1 MVMTDPARESPPQ
14 VLRVTADRRQADD
27 WALVLTAIGI
37 EARIEWSLR
46 GYAVIVGGA
55 NAAAAAAHLDAYD
68 AENRPA
74 PAPAPARDYGPTRA
88 AVICAVVLA
97 AFFVVTGP
105 RADGAFWFDRGAA
118 DARRIVE
125 GEWWRTVTALTLHAD
140 FPHILANAVTLIIF
154 GSALC
159 TVLGPGVALSLLLL
173 AGAGGN
179 LMTAVLRASHHSSV
193 GASTA
198 IFAAVGALAAI
209 QIVRRRQ
216 RASRPSWRAW
226 APLAAGLALL
236 AFLGSAAQSDVL
248 AHFFGFAAG
257 AGLGAAIVIAHP
269 TPAAPRTQLSL
280 VAGVLLVTLGC
291 WFAAI
296 AAR

>member
-1 MVMTDPARESPPQ
+1 MAMTDPARESPQ

-27 WALVLTAIGI
+27 WGLVLAATGI

-46 GYAVIVGGA
+46 GYAVIVSGA
-55 NAAAAAAHLDAYD
+55 DAAAAAAHLDAYD

-74 PAPAPARDYGPTRA
+74 PPPAPARDYGPTRA
-88 AVICAVVLA
+88 ALACAVVLA

-105 RADGAFWFDRGAA
+105 RVDGAFWFDSGAA

-140 FPHILANAVTLIIF
+140 FPHILANAVTLVIF

-173 AGAGGN
+173 AGASGN
-179 LMTAVLRASHHSSV
+179 LITAILRGSHHSAV

-209 QIVRRRQ
+209 QIVRRRL
-216 RASRPSWRAW
+216 RAGRPSWRTW

-257 AGLGAAIVIAHP
+257 AVLGMLIVVAHP
-269 TPAAPRTQLSL
+269 APAERRTQRWL
-280 VAGVLLVTLGC
+280 VAGVIAAVLAC
-291 WFAAI
+291 WLAAI
-296 AAR
+296 AAV